1 MFNSGLH
8 KGCPNL
14 QIMQFFFNIVQ
25 NAFVSILC
33 KFYANLMS
41 IVCQNAL
48 TESVFFYTWVWPP
61 RHHSPQHPVQG
72 DRNHGLRVQL
82 QRADGLQVLWQH
94 LQGRDSIVAVADFL
108 GNRLPFPRPPGP
120 TEKSIVS
127 AHFHNMDGFP
137 RWFPLLNYL
146 YKRGPDRHKICQQ
159 KKLMRYLPK
168 WSKQSKG
175 DMGYDFFCLKWIW
188 GVDFWPVHNLLFVQY
203 VFLPTKQAE
212 TYLKIYV
219 LIYHSTYIYLSQLVR
234 LEEKIGF

>member
-14 QIMQFFFNIVQ
+14 QIMQFFLTLFKTP
-25 NAFVSILC
+25 LC
-33 KFYANLMS
+33 QFYVNSMPISCQFYVKMPLLNLY
-41 IVCQNAL
+41 
-48 TESVFFYTWVWPP
+48 FFKHGFDP

-108 GNRLPFPRPPGP
+108 GNRLPFPPPPGP

-146 YKRGPDRHKICQQ
+146 YKRGPDRHEICQQ
-159 KKLMRYLPK
+159 QKLMRYLPK

-188 GVDFWPVHNLLFVQY
+188 GVDFWLVHNLLFVQY

-219 LIYHSTYIYLSQLVR
+219 LIYHSAYIYLSQLVR